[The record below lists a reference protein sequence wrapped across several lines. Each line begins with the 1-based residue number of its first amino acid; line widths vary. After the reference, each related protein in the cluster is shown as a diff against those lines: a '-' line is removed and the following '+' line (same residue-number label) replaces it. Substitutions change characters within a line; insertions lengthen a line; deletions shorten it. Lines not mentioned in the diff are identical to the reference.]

1 MSGHLYDLGIIG
13 NCAFN
18 ALIDKKASIKWLCW
32 PKYDSSFVF
41 GSLLDENKGGSFD
54 ILPSE
59 GEFETDQYYL
69 KNTNVLKTRFTT
81 STGSFQ
87 VTDFA
92 PRFENFERFFKPL
105 MLIRKLEPLAGNPRI
120 RVSCKPKGE
129 YGSLEPNVK
138 MGSNHLRYIGL
149 EDNLRLT
156 TDISHYLINESREFV
171 LSQTRYLVLTYGIPL
186 EGPLETTVETFL
198 QKTTQYWRN
207 WVKSCSIGNIWQEEV
222 IRSALTLKM
231 HQFEDTGAIIAS
243 CTTSLPEH
251 PGSTRNWDYRY
262 CWMRD
267 SYYTLKAFYQI
278 GHFHE
283 LEQYSTYIENL
294 KPDENGLYGPVY
306 SLLGDQNFDEE
317 ILDLEGYLGN
327 KPVRIGN
334 QAREHVQNDV
344 YGQILV
350 SITPL
355 YTDQRFTTRSLSR
368 GKRLIMSLLKAI
380 EKTMDEP
387 DAGLWELRN
396 SSQRHCYTF
405 LFHWAGTKAAI
416 KIAKTRKDNDMLEYA
431 EKLNVMASAQI
442 ERCYKSDI
450 NAYAQCIETSN
461 LDAAQLQLITM
472 GYLDPNEKRTHK
484 HLEAIEKE
492 LKTPEGL
499 LYRYKH
505 QDDFGLPQSTFL
517 ICSYWYAEALA
528 VVGRVDDAI
537 EQMENL
543 LQYQNH
549 LGLLSED
556 VDAKTGSQWG
566 NFPQTYSHVGLMN
579 AAFKIS
585 NKLDKPEF
593 L

>member
-1 MSGHLYDLGIIG
+1 MSSHLYDFGIIG
-13 NCAFN
+13 NCAYN
-18 ALIDKKASIKWLCW
+18 ALIDSKARIKWLCW

-41 GSLLDENKGGSFD
+41 GSLLDENRGGSFD
-54 ILPSE
+54 ILPTE
-59 GEFETDQYYL
+59 ENFDTEQYYL
-69 KNTNVLKTRFTT
+69 KNTNILRTRFTT
-81 STGSFQ
+81 PSGSFQ

-92 PRFENFERFFKPL
+92 PRFENHERFYKPL
-105 MLIRKLEPLAGNPRI
+105 MLVRKLEPIAGNPRI
-120 RVSCKPKGE
+120 RVKCDPKGD
-129 YGSLEPNVK
+129 YARLEPDVQ
-138 MGSNHLRYIGL
+138 MGSNHLRYQGL
-149 EDNLRLT
+149 EDDIRLT
-156 TDISHYLINESREFV
+156 TNLSHFLINQERDFV
-171 LSQTRYLVLTYGIPL
+171 LNQTRYMVLTYGIPL
-186 EGPLETTVETFL
+186 EGPLETTVDTFL
-198 QKTTQYWRN
+198 QKTTEYWRA
-207 WVKSCSIGNIWQEEV
+207 WVKSCSIGTLWQQDV
-222 IRSALTLKM
+222 IRSALTLKL

-243 CTTSLPEH
+243 CTTSLPEF
-251 PGSTRNWDYRY
+251 PNSTRNWDYRY

-283 LEQYSTYIENL
+283 LEQYSTYVENL
-294 KPDENGLYGPVY
+294 KPDKNGRYGPVY

-317 ILDLEGYLGN
+317 ILDLAGYLGN
-327 KPVRIGN
+327 TPVRIGN

-350 SITPL
+350 SIMPL
-355 YTDQRFTTRSLSR
+355 YTDARFTSRSLSK
-368 GKRLIMSLLKAI
+368 GKHLIMSLLKAI
-380 EKTMDEP
+380 ESTMDEP

-396 SSQRHCYTF
+396 TSQRHCYTF
-405 LFHWAGTKAAI
+405 LFHWAGTKAAM
-416 KIAKTRKDNDMLEYA
+416 KIAKNRNDFEMLEFA
-431 EKLNVMASAQI
+431 EKLNIQASAQI
-442 ERCYKSDI
+442 EKCYKDDV
-450 NAYAQCIETSN
+450 NAYAQCIETNN

-472 GYLDPNEKRTHK
+472 GYLDPKDPRTHR

-499 LYRYKH
+499 LYRYKVK
-505 QDDFGLPQSTFL
+505 DDFGLPESTFL

-537 EQMENL
+537 EQMEIL
-543 LQYQNH
+543 LRYKNH

-556 VDAKTGSQWG
+556 VDAKSGSQWG